1 MSVGLIAPPAASS
14 SLIRPTPDGSPA
26 ASGPSIEREGRIARR
41 LREPHAFWA
50 PGVRLF
56 QQLRF
61 GWKACLISLA
71 FLVPLLVLALAYEA
85 STRATVAQARSEL
98 HGVDGL
104 QALEPWMI
112 EVQKQRR
119 LVLSGMAAEVDMAAI
134 ERSRSRFQAVVAS
147 MPAEID
153 LRRALQAAAAAQQSL
168 AQGGLTASSPQF
180 EWRMQHYVKTLVDLR
195 TELLDES
202 ALTLDPD
209 QDSYYLM
216 TVAGEISSDLIES
229 ISRSRAVAGA
239 LQRAQAADAAEVR
252 RLYGTW
258 FQGQDRIADLMKAAE
273 RAGQMNARVK
283 TTLDPAKASQA
294 AEAFFTAASSAWFD
308 DTFRADV
315 ERLNPVGQTAVNELR
330 ALAERSTVLL
340 RELLQKRLEATER
353 SRRLVGGLGAACLL
367 VAAYLFYAFYRSM
380 AGGLGEVGRHLE
392 AMTRGD
398 LTERAE
404 PRGRDEAA
412 HLVGLLA
419 QMQEGLRAMVAQ
431 VRQAS
436 HGIVTASS
444 QIAAGSSDLS
454 ARTEQTAASLEE
466 SASAMEQIGATVRQT
481 AANTEEATQMAARNA
496 TLATRGGAVM
506 ADMVGTMQA
515 IQESS
520 SRIADIIGVIDAI
533 AFQTNILA
541 LNAAV
546 EAARAGEQGRGF
558 AVVASEV
565 RALAKRTTDAA
576 REIKSLISTSVERVE
591 RGTTVAQDAGAAIQ
605 EIVGSAERIQAL
617 LSEIATGSREQT
629 DGIGHV
635 SDAVQ
640 QLDRSTQQNA
650 AMVEE
655 TAAAAA
661 SLLDQA
667 NGLVTQVGRF
677 RLP

>member
-1 MSVGLIAPPAASS
+1 MSVGLIATPPSS
-14 SLIRPTPDGSPA
+14 ALPSSVHR
-26 ASGPSIEREGRIARR
+26 GPQFNPNR
-41 LREPHAFWA
+41 FWS
-50 PGVRLF
+50 PGVQLF
-56 QQLRF
+56 RQLQF
-61 GWKACLISLA
+61 GWKAALISLA
-71 FLVPLLVLALAYEA
+71 FLVPIIVLAVAYDA
-85 STRATVAQARSEL
+85 TSRATLAQTRSEL

-104 QALEPWMI
+104 EALEPWMV

-119 LVLSGMAAEVDMAAI
+119 LVMSGMAPEVDMAAVD
-134 ERSRSRFQAVVAS
+134 RSRARFQAVAAA
-147 MPAEID
+147 MPTAID
-153 LRRALQAAAAAQQSL
+153 LRRALATAASAQQAL
-168 AQGGLTASSPQF
+168 VQGGLTAASPQF
-180 EWRMQHYVKTLVDLR
+180 EQRMQQYVKALGDLR

-216 TVAGEISSDLIES
+216 TVSGELSSDIIES
-229 ISRSRAVAGA
+229 VSRSRAMAGA
-239 LQRAQAADAAEVR
+239 LQREDRPSVAEIR

-258 FQGQDRIADLMKAAE
+258 FQGQDRIADLMKAAD
-273 RAGQMNARVK
+273 RAGQFNPRVK
-283 TTLDPAKASQA
+283 ASLDPVKATQA
-294 AEAFFTAASSAWFD
+294 AEAFFAAAASAWFD
-308 DTFRADV
+308 DGFRADV

-330 ALAERSTVLL
+330 ALVVRSTTLL
-340 RELLQKRLEATER
+340 RGLLQQRLEATER
-353 SRRLVGGLGAACLL
+353 ARRLVGGLGAACLL
-367 VAAYLFYAFYRSM
+367 VAGYLFYAFYLSM
-380 AGGLGEVGRHLE
+380 AGGLGEVGRHLD

-398 LTERAE
+398 LTRRAA
-404 PRGRDEAA
+404 PQGRDETARLMA
-412 HLVGLLA
+412 LLA
-419 QMQEGLRAMVAQ
+419 QMQDGLRGMVMQ
-431 VRQAS
+431 VRQTS

-496 TLATRGGAVM
+496 ALATRGGTVM

-520 SRIADIIGVIDAI
+520 HRIADIIGVIDAI

-576 REIKSLISTSVERVE
+576 REIKALIGTSVARVE
-591 RGTTVAQDAGAAIQ
+591 RGTTVAQDAGTAIQ
-605 EIVGSAERIQAL
+605 EIVGGAGRIQAL
-617 LSEIATGSREQT
+617 LTEIASGSREQT

-635 SDAVQ
+635 SGAVQ
-640 QLDRSTQQNA
+640 QLDQSTQQNA
-650 AMVEE
+650 AMVEQ

-661 SLLDQA
+661 SLLEQA
-667 NGLVTQVGRF
+667 NGLVAEVGRF